1 MDRVRCEYGQKKVGH
16 TGTLDPLATGVLVL
30 CLGYA
35 TRLSSFLSD
44 HSKSYWARIRLGT
57 TTDTLDSDGEVTSTS
72 GDVPQGLD
80 AILGVVNRYL
90 GEIEQIPP
98 MYSAR
103 KVGGKK
109 LYQLARAGK
118 HVERKARSVTI
129 HALEVDGFEALDLD
143 LKVTCSKG
151 TYIRV
156 LADDIGRELGCGAHV
171 TVLRRTAVGNIGL
184 DRCKTLDELT
194 TLSEGGNIESAL
206 IEPNK
211 ALELMPS
218 LSLSGEEAL
227 RFGNGNPANTVEEGE
242 ETDRLYR
249 AVKGNGTF
257 LGIGRWVAEE
267 SVLKPVKVFNNANS

>member
-1 MDRVRCEYGQKKVGH
+1 MDRVRREYGQKKVGH

-80 AILGVVNRYL
+80 AILGVVHRYL

-118 HVERKARSVTI
+118 QVDRKARSVTI
-129 HALEVDGFEALDLD
+129 HALEVDGFEAPDLD

-156 LADDIGRELGCGAHV
+156 LADEIGRELGCGAHV

-184 DRCKTLDELT
+184 DRCKTLDELI

-211 ALELMPS
+211 ALESMPG
-218 LSLSGEEAL
+218 LSLSGDEAL

-242 ETDRLYR
+242 EAGMLYR